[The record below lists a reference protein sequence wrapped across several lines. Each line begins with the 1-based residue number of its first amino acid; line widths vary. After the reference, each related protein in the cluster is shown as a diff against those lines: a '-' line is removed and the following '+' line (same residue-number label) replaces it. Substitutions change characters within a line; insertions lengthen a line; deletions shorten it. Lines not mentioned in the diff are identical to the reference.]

1 MRTVSVYGG
10 DVNRLPAE
18 SISVEELVCQFKG
31 LGEVERAEC
40 LEDCEQIYGRTVAD
54 RVRRALEKTIA
65 QEQGRLVGW
74 DGKQFTN
81 LTPEKLAAWKRA
93 YPGVAIDREVAKAT
107 AYLQANPGSVKSRF
121 ERFMTNWLNK
131 ELSRTVRTKRSTG
144 KLSQGQ
150 MHLIFVQQHEAT
162 RICPSAELAEH
173 LARPNVGARYI
184 VDWLFDDWLGR
195 WGANF
200 SSRWAGMDVAALK
213 TSWAADLGKLKHEEI
228 RVGVVRARRECH
240 SFAPNWQ
247 EFVQFCRPT
256 ESIETAFMQAASL
269 AARHQVDHTAAW
281 PSAELYWAAQRFG
294 MAALAQSNWGAAKTR
309 FTNLYH
315 DCLAQKE
322 AGDLPPIPAAVPRI
336 EAPER
341 TRLSDAGTTALAQAK
356 ALLAKRQANTN
367 RGASM

>member
-1 MRTVSVYGG
+1 MTEVLDREAQAQLVQQLKA
-10 DVNRLPAE
+10 LPE
-18 SISVEELVCQFKG
+18 SDRREALEEF
-31 LGEVERAEC
+31 EE
-40 LEDCEQIYGRTVAD
+40 IYGRS
-54 RVRRALEKTIA
+54 RAESLRKEVETQIA
-65 QEQGRLVGW
+65 VDAGRLVGW
-74 DGKQFTN
+74 DGEQFTN
-81 LTPEKLAAWKRA
+81 LSSEKLAAWKRA

-107 AYLQANPGSVKSRF
+107 AYLQANPGAVKSKY
-121 ERFMTNWLNK
+121 ERFITNWLSK
-131 ELSRTVRTKRSTG
+131 ELGRAVRSKRSSG
-144 KLSQGQ
+144 QLSQGQ
-150 MHLIFVQQHEAT
+150 MHSIFVQQHEAT
-162 RICPSAELAEH
+162 RICSSAELAEH
-173 LARPNVGARYI
+173 LARSNVGARYI

-213 TSWAADLGKLKHEEI
+213 TSWAADLGKLKHDEI

-240 SFAPNWQ
+240 TFAPNWQ
-247 EFVQFCRPT
+247 EFIQYCRPT

-294 MAALAQSNWGAAKTR
+294 MAAIAQSNWGAAKNR

-336 EAPER
+336 QAPER
-341 TRLSDAGTTALAQAK
+341 TRLSDAGSTALAQAK
-356 ALLAKRQANTN
+356 ALLAKKQATTN
-367 RGASM
+367 RGVVM